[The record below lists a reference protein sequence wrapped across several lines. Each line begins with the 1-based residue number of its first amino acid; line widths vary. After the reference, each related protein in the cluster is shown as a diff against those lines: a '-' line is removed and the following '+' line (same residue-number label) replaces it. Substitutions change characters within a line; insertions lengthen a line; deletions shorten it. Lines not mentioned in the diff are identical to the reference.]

1 MRDGVEIEIPFEHGP
16 YAVTRWPAEGPDAR
30 PAVAAHGI
38 TANGLAWARLAAAMP
53 ELDLVAPD
61 LRGRGRS
68 RDVGG
73 PYSMAAHADDLVRT
87 MDHLGIER
95 SLLLGHSMGGW
106 VATVAAVRH
115 PDRFSGVLLVDG
127 GLGFPLPPGTDL
139 DALLDAILGPA
150 MTKLRTTF
158 ASREEFLEPWRTHP
172 SFEGLWSPEVL
183 AYLERDI
190 VGTVPEL
197 RSACRIEAVRDDAA
211 DELQNP
217 ESVGAI
223 HRLPMPATFLYAE
236 RGLLN
241 EPTGLYKPEVV
252 GAAFPDDSGVSRVF
266 VSDVNHYSI
275 LVGDR
280 GVAAVAEAV
289 RALL

>member
-1 MRDGVEIEIPFEHGP
+1 MRPSVEFDIPLGEGT
-16 YAVTRWPAEGPDAR
+16 YAATRWPSAEPNPT
-30 PAVAAHGI
+30 PAIAAHGI
-38 TANGLAWARLAAAMP
+38 TANGLAWARLAEALP
-53 ELDLVAPD
+53 ELDLTAPD

-87 MDHLGIER
+87 LDHLGLDR
-95 SLLLGHSMGGW
+95 ALLLGHSMGGW
-106 VATVAAVRH
+106 AATVAATH
-115 PDRFSGVLLVDG
+115 YPDRFSAVVLIDG

-150 MTKLRTTF
+150 MTKLRSTF
-158 ASREEFLEPWRTHP
+158 ASREEFLAPWRTHP
-172 SFEGLWSPEVL
+172 SFEGLWSPEVQ

-190 VGTVPEL
+190 VGTEPEL

-217 ESVGAI
+217 DAVGAI

-236 RGLLN
+236 RGLLD
-241 EPTGLYKPEVV
+241 EPTGLYAPEVV
-252 GAAFPDDSGVSRVF
+252 GAAFPDDSGVTRAH

-280 GVAAVAEAV
+280 GIAAVADAV